1 MNRLPV
7 TGTTFNAGNLLR
19 QLYLKLMIPTLKV
32 VPVTDNLF
40 IHLYLKLMIPTLKV
54 VPVTGILLSFR

>member
-1 MNRLPV
+1 MIPTLKVVPV
-7 TGTTFNAGNLLR
+7 TGNLLR

-40 IHLYLKLMIPTLKV
+40 IHLYLKLNRI
-54 VPVTGILLSFR
+54 PVTGTTFSVGIISFR